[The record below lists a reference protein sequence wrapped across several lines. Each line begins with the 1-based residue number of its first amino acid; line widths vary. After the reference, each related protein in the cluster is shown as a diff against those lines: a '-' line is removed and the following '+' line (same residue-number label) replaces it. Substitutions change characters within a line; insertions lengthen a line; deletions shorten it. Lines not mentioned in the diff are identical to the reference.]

1 MAGMLRLQ
9 LATSGAASQQ
19 KEIITQLGQE
29 ELYQL
34 LVKLDTVQQQLDA
47 LTA

>member
-9 LATSGAASQQ
+9 LARQGDAEQ
-19 KEIITQLGQE
+19 KEIITQLSQE

-34 LVKLDTVQQQLDA
+34 LVKLDTVQQQLDS